1 MLIHMFSIMKKLTLF
16 LTSFFL
22 IQALTAQNAIQ
33 LGDVVGSANVTTRS
47 VNITGSP
54 ASLVASATR
63 LFDLHGGF
71 VRSNEQADFTFQFE
85 ASGSVSVSL
94 TIISGGKTLWQDEFQ
109 GNTQSAALLRAADSA
124 VQKTLGLPGF
134 FASKVAFVSDRTG
147 HAEVYTSDI
156 LFQAVRQLTRDRSQC
171 LSPNLS
177 PDGRT
182 LLYTSFHGTGFPDI
196 YSINL
201 NTGQRTVF
209 AGFKGTNTGATFSP
223 DGRNVAMI
231 LSGSGNSE
239 VYISGATGKQLRR
252 LTRSSSLEADPS
264 WSPDGRRIVFTSDQL
279 GGPQIYTMDVQGR
292 SMSRVRTDISR
303 NCSEPVWNPRD
314 ISQIAFTAA
323 VGGEFEVAVYS
334 FKENKSRV
342 VSKGAGDAVH
352 PVWLRDGRH
361 LVYTE
366 RTPRYSRLM
375 ILDTITGKRA
385 RFSPAELNNASGA
398 SLVYPN

>member
-1 MLIHMFSIMKKLTLF
+1 MLSNMKQLTLIF
-16 LTSFFL
+16 TSIL
-22 IQALTAQNAIQ
+22 IIQALGAQNTIQ
-33 LGDVVGSANVTTRS
+33 LGDVVGSANVTSRT
-47 VNITGSP
+47 VNIIGQP
-54 ASLVASATR
+54 ATLVASAVR

-71 VRSNEQADFTFQFE
+71 VRSDERADFTFRFE
-85 ASGSVSVSL
+85 ASGSTSVSL
-94 TIISGGKTLWQDEFQ
+94 TILSGGKTLWQDSFT
-109 GNTQSAALLRAADSA
+109 GTTQTDALCRAADIA

-134 FASKVAFVSDRTG
+134 FASKVAFISDRTG
-147 HAEVYTSDI
+147 YAEAYTSDI

-182 LLYTSFHGTGFPDI
+182 LLYTSYHGTGFPDI

-209 AGFKGTNTGATFSP
+209 AGFKGTNTGAAFSP
-223 DGRNVAMI
+223 DGRSVAMI

-239 VYISGATGKQLRR
+239 VYVSNADGKQLRR
-252 LTRSSSLEADPS
+252 LTRSASLEADPG
-264 WSPDGRRIVFTSDQL
+264 WSPDGRRLIFTSDQL

-292 SMSRVRTDISR
+292 AMSRVRTDISR

-314 ISQIAFTAA
+314 SSQIAFTAA
-323 VGGEFEVAVYS
+323 IGGEFEVAVYS
-334 FKENKSRV
+334 FTENKSRI

-352 PVWLRDGRH
+352 PAWLRDGRH

-366 RTPRYSRLM
+366 RTPRTSRLM
-375 ILDTITGKRA
+375 ILDTVTGKRV
-385 RFSPAELNNASGA
+385 RLSPAELNKASGA
-398 SLVYPN
+398 SAVYPGG

>member
-1 MLIHMFSIMKKLTLF
+1 
-16 LTSFFL
+16 
-22 IQALTAQNAIQ
+22 
-33 LGDVVGSANVTTRS
+33 VGSANVTSRT
-47 VNITGSP
+47 VNIIGQP
-54 ASLVASATR
+54 ATLVASAVR

-71 VRSNEQADFTFQFE
+71 VRSDERADFTFRFE
-85 ASGSVSVSL
+85 ASGSTSVSL
-94 TIISGGKTLWQDEFQ
+94 TILSGGKTLWQDSFT
-109 GNTQSAALLRAADSA
+109 GTTQTDALCRAADIA

-134 FASKVAFVSDRTG
+134 FASKVAFISDRTG
-147 HAEVYTSDI
+147 YAEAYTSDI

-182 LLYTSFHGTGFPDI
+182 LLYTSYHGTGFPDI

-209 AGFKGTNTGATFSP
+209 AGFKGTNTGAAFSP
-223 DGRNVAMI
+223 DGRSVAMI

-239 VYISGATGKQLRR
+239 VYVSNADGKQLRR
-252 LTRSSSLEADPS
+252 LTRSASLEADPG
-264 WSPDGRRIVFTSDQL
+264 WSPDGRRLIFTSDQL

-292 SMSRVRTDISR
+292 AMSRVRTDISR

-314 ISQIAFTAA
+314 SSQIAFTAA
-323 VGGEFEVAVYS
+323 IGGEFEVAVYS
-334 FKENKSRV
+334 FTENKSRI

-352 PVWLRDGRH
+352 PAWLRDGRH

-366 RTPRYSRLM
+366 RTPRTSRLM
-375 ILDTITGKRA
+375 ILDTVTGKRV
-385 RFSPAELNNASGA
+385 RLSPAELNKASGA
-398 SLVYPN
+398 SAVYPGG

>member
-1 MLIHMFSIMKKLTLF
+1 MKQLTLF
-16 LTSFFL
+16 ITAFLL
-22 IQALTAQNAIQ
+22 IQALGAQNAIQ
-33 LGDVVGSANVTTRS
+33 LGDVVGSANVASRT
-47 VNITGSP
+47 VNLTGQP
-54 ASLVASATR
+54 ATLVASAAR

-71 VRSNEQADFTFQFE
+71 VRSDERADFTFRFE
-85 ASGSVSVSL
+85 ASGSSGVSL
-94 TIISGGKTLWQDEFQ
+94 TILSGGKTLWQDAFQ
-109 GNTQSAALLRAADSA
+109 GSTQMDALCRAADVA

-134 FASKVAFVSDRTG
+134 FASKLAFISDRTG
-147 HAEVYTSDI
+147 HAEAYTSDM

-182 LLYTSFHGTGFPDI
+182 LLYTSYHGTGFPDI

-223 DGRNVAMI
+223 DGRSVAMI

-239 VYISGATGKQLRR
+239 VYVSNADGKQLRR
-252 LTRSSSLEADPS
+252 LTRSASLEADPG
-264 WSPDGRRIVFTSDQL
+264 WSPDGRRLIFTSDQL

-314 ISQIAFTAA
+314 SSQIAFTAA

-334 FKENKSRV
+334 FTENKSRI
-342 VSKGAGDAVH
+342 VSKGSGDAVH
-352 PVWLRDGRH
+352 PAWLRDGRH
-361 LVYTE
+361 LIYTE
-366 RTPRYSRLM
+366 RTSRYSRLM
-375 ILDTITGKRA
+375 ILDTVTGNRA
-385 RFSPAELNNASGA
+385 RLSPSELNNASAA
-398 SLVYPN
+398 SPVYPAG

>member
-1 MLIHMFSIMKKLTLF
+1 MLSNMKQLTLF
-16 LTSFFL
+16 FLSLLL
-22 IQALTAQNAIQ
+22 IQALSAQSTIQ
-33 LGDVVGSANVTTRS
+33 LGDVVGSANVTSRTI
-47 VNITGSP
+47 NITGQP
-54 ASLVASATR
+54 ATLTASAAR

-71 VRSNEQADFTFQFE
+71 VRSDERADFTFRFE
-85 ASGSVSVSL
+85 ASGSAAVSL
-94 TIISGGKTLWQDEFQ
+94 TIISGGKTLWQDSFQ
-109 GNTQSAALLRAADSA
+109 GGTQMDALCRAADVA

-134 FASKVAFVSDRTG
+134 FASKLAFVSDRTG

-209 AGFKGTNTGATFSP
+209 ARFKGTNTGATFSP
-223 DGRNVAMI
+223 DGRSVAMI

-239 VYISGATGKQLRR
+239 VYVSNADGKQLRR
-252 LTRSSSLEADPS
+252 LTRSASLEADPG
-264 WSPDGRRIVFTSDQL
+264 WSPDGRRLIFTSDQL

-314 ISQIAFTAA
+314 SSQIAFTAA

-334 FKENKSRV
+334 FTENKSRV

-352 PVWLRDGRH
+352 PAWLRDGRH
-361 LVYTE
+361 LIYTE
-366 RTPRYSRLM
+366 RTSRYSRLM
-375 ILDTITGKRA
+375 ILDTVTGKRA
-385 RFSPAELNNASGA
+385 RFSPAELNNASAA
-398 SLVYPN
+398 SPVYPAG